1 MTGISTRRADVGDLE
16 ALVALFDGYRRFYSQ
31 PSQPEL
37 CREFLR
43 ARMERSESAIFLAL
57 SPEEKA
63 LGFTQLYPG
72 FSSVQLRPV
81 WQLNDLYV
89 HPHAR
94 GRGAGLS
101 LLDAAR
107 GHARATGAA
116 WLILETGAENTYA
129 QGLYERYGYARMD
142 PDRRFYQLDLND

>member
-1 MTGISTRRADVGDLE
+1 MTGVSTRRADAGDLDR
-16 ALVALFDGYRRFYSQ
+16 LVELFDGYRGFYGQ

-43 ARMERSESAIFLAL
+43 ARIERSESAIFLAHDTDGQ
-57 SPEEKA
+57 A

-72 FSSVQLRPV
+72 FSSVRLRPV
-81 WQLNDLYV
+81 WLLNDLYV

-94 GRGAGLS
+94 GRGAGVA

-107 GHARATGAA
+107 GHARATAA
-116 WLILETGAENTYA
+116 TYLILETGAENTYA
-129 QGLYERYGYARMD
+129 QGVYERYGYARMD
-142 PDRRFYQLDLND
+142 PGQRFYQLDLDD